1 MRSLIIWLFKI
12 AKILITFLLKDK
24 NVRIFREVVIAMDLD
39 YAVLVVG
46 VREQQEIRVEE
57 LYYKIC
63 IYIYI
68 YL

>member
-24 NVRIFREVVIAMDLD
+24 NVLIFREVVIAMDID

-46 VREQQEIRVEE
+46 VREQQEVGIEE
-57 LYYKIC
+57 LYYKI
-63 IYIYI
+63 YIYI
-68 YL
+68 YNFL